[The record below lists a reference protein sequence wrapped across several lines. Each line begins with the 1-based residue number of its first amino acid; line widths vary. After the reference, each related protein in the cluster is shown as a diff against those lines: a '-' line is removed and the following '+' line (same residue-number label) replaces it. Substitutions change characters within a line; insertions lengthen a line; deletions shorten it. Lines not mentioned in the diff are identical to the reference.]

1 MKITVNREEP
11 APPPVKSITVEFSV
25 DQLRY
30 IKYLAARGSSI
41 LLDGAAADRLYHK
54 LESIP
59 ELNVPVDFNVRF

>member
-30 IKYLAARGSSI
+30 IKYLAS
-41 LLDGAAADRLYHK
+41 LFVDVDGAADRLYHK

-59 ELNVPVDFNVRF
+59 ELNVPVDFSVRF